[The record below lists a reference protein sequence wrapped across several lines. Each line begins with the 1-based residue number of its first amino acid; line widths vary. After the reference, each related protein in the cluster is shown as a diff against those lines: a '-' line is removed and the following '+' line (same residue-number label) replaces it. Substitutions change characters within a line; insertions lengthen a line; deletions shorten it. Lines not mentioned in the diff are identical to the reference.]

1 MTGLGQKDVL
11 DVGRK
16 KDNVTVF
23 SGRARPRDETM
34 TTWSDAFKN
43 HSTLGL
49 DFVVDAIHRGV
60 LLVIDSYTISIP
72 LYTHRYSRRSP
83 QYLRPMIIRSA
94 TIHSILL
101 IDWNSLST
109 QGQLSFAECTARII
123 RRRTPKKRPWSPACT
138 V

>member
-72 LYTHRYSRRSP
+72 LYTPISSKIPSVSSP
-83 QYLRPMIIRSA
+83 NDHQICNNPFNTFDRLEQFEHTRTA
-94 TIHSILL
+94 LL
-101 IDWNSLST
+101 
-109 QGQLSFAECTARII
+109 AECTARII